1 MTRQHSS
8 LNLVVA
14 LIGGLAVA
22 TSGQTPTP
30 SPQTRDQDAPQA
42 PSFRTGVDVVSLN
55 VTVTDGTA
63 GFVTD
68 LGQEDLL
75 VYEDGVLQKITYF
88 SRRQLPIALAL
99 LIDTSASVRTQ
110 LEFEKQAARNFI
122 FTVMRRQDRALL
134 VEFDSGIQMISD
146 FTSQPSRIAR
156 QLEALRAGGGTK
168 LLDAV
173 FAVSSQ
179 KMNRSETRKTIVLVS
194 DGADVDSTYSSEQTI
209 EMANRSRVIIYAI
222 GTSRFSAGGNRKGE
236 QILRDLTEKTG
247 GRAFFPHSPDQLQSA
262 FQMIDE
268 ELRSQYSITFVP
280 QASTSRKRF
289 RKLRVKLLK
298 GKDYV
303 LRYRNGYYPAGDQSG
318 G

>member
-1 MTRQHSS
+1 MRFVRILS
-8 LNLVVA
+8 
-14 LIGGLAVA
+14 LIGLLLVPGSVL
-22 TSGQTPTP
+22 GQ
-30 SPQTRDQDAPQA
+30 RDEPI
-42 PSFRTGVDVVSLN
+42 RVDVNAVNILVSVMDKN
-55 VTVTDGTA
+55 A
-63 GFVTD
+63 RFVTD
-68 LGQEDLL
+68 LPRGRFEVFDSGKKQE
-75 VYEDGVLQKITYF
+75 ITNF
-88 SRRQLPIALAL
+88 EHESNLPLDIGL

>member
-1 MTRQHSS
+1 MRFVRILS
-8 LNLVVA
+8 
-14 LIGGLAVA
+14 LIGLLLVPGSVL
-22 TSGQTPTP
+22 GQ
-30 SPQTRDQDAPQA
+30 RDEPI
-42 PSFRTGVDVVSLN
+42 RVDVNAVNILVSVMDKN
-55 VTVTDGTA
+55 GR
-63 GFVTD
+63 FVTD
-68 LGQEDLL
+68 LPRGRFEVFDSGKKQE
-75 VYEDGVLQKITYF
+75 ITNF
-88 SRRQLPIALAL
+88 EHASNLPLDIGL

>member
-1 MTRQHSS
+1 MRFVRILS
-8 LNLVVA
+8 
-14 LIGGLAVA
+14 LIGLLLVPGSVL
-22 TSGQTPTP
+22 GQ
-30 SPQTRDQDAPQA
+30 RDEPI
-42 PSFRTGVDVVSLN
+42 RVDVNAVNILVSVMDKN
-55 VTVTDGTA
+55 GR
-63 GFVTD
+63 FVTD
-68 LGQEDLL
+68 LPRGRFEVFDSGKKQE
-75 VYEDGVLQKITYF
+75 ITNF
-88 SRRQLPIALAL
+88 EHESNLPLDIGL

>member
-1 MTRQHSS
+1 MRFVRILS
-8 LNLVVA
+8 
-14 LIGGLAVA
+14 LIGLLLVPGSVL
-22 TSGQTPTP
+22 GQ
-30 SPQTRDQDAPQA
+30 RDEPI
-42 PSFRTGVDVVSLN
+42 RVDVNAVNILVSVMDKN
-55 VTVTDGTA
+55 GR
-63 GFVTD
+63 FVTD
-68 LGQEDLL
+68 LPRGRFEVFDSGKKQE
-75 VYEDGVLQKITYF
+75 ITNF
-88 SRRQLPIALAL
+88 EHESNLPLDIGL

-209 EMANRSRVIIYAI
+209 EMANRSRVIRYAI
-222 GTSRFSAGGNRKGE
+222 GTRRCSAGGNRKGE
-236 QILRDLTEKTG
+236 QILLDLTEKTG

>member
-1 MTRQHSS
+1 MRFVRILS
-8 LNLVVA
+8 
-14 LIGGLAVA
+14 LIGLLLVPGSVL
-22 TSGQTPTP
+22 GQ
-30 SPQTRDQDAPQA
+30 RDEPI
-42 PSFRTGVDVVSLN
+42 RVDVNAVNILVSVMDKN
-55 VTVTDGTA
+55 GR
-63 GFVTD
+63 FVTD
-68 LGQEDLL
+68 LPRRRFEVFDSGKKQE
-75 VYEDGVLQKITYF
+75 ITNF
-88 SRRQLPIALAL
+88 EHESNLPLDIGL

-110 LEFEKQAARNFI
+110 LAFEKQAARNFI